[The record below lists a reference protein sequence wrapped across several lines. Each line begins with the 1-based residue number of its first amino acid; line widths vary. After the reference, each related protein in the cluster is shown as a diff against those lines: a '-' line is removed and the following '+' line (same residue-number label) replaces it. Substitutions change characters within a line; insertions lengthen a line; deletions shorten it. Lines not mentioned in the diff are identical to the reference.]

1 MEIAMISAS
10 HITIQRN
17 GVDIITDF
25 SIEIAPGH
33 ITALIGPNG
42 SGKSTLLAA
51 LAGDLAVTHGEIQC
65 DARTIDTYS
74 IEELA
79 RLRSL
84 SPQSQRFT
92 MSFTVG
98 DVLRMACTN
107 SGDFSSIKNAVLA
120 LDIERLQH
128 RKVTSLSGGEQQRV
142 SIAMAIAQSASY
154 LFLDEP
160 FAAQDLESAS
170 RIKSHLRVAAENG
183 IGIIV
188 VAHVEAETLGWCDS
202 VVRLPSR

>member
-1 MEIAMISAS
+1 MISAS

-25 SIEIAPGH
+25 SIEIAPGR

-51 LAGDLAVTHGEIQC
+51 LAGDLAVTHGEIHY

-170 RIKSHLRVAAENG
+170 RIKSHLRVVAENG